1 MEELERGLAALSR
14 TNPGSKA
21 KAMWSCLLICTR
33 CSSAQLPILCDTRL
47 GEVNS
52 AGLLVDETLGERLWP
67 TFCHWDVNCAGA
79 SVNNVMCLDLR
90 LSVKELEYGCDMIKT
105 TPLGAW
111 TSFRYPEHGL
121 RAVRQNPVPVVPF
134 HTEITSGKVIARG
147 SFGEVAE
154 AEWKG
159 KAVAIKSLMKYNTTA
174 AQMLDEAVIIRNL
187 DHRNI
192 IKLYAI
198 SERKKFWVLV
208 MEFAEQGSL
217 NCHGHS
223 TLAKLRIAIEIVE
236 ALHHLHSREPPVLH
250 RDLKPGNV
258 LLMGDGTVKLCDFG
272 LSRYREA
279 SALYTGLAGTPRY
292 MASDDRVTEK
302 SDIFSFGMLLW
313 ALLTEKVPY
322 QGVEDR
328 LVGRKVDQ
336 GERPPLDHDECFN
349 SLSCGS
355 QLTDLIGRCWHKD
368 PEARPSAA
376 AVVEE
381 LRSIYPVV
389 PWTDL
394 HFAGGQDVDGGGQP
408 HQVLQGWWQ
417 NAPVTIEVVDMDDI
431 TCSQFLAQIAML
443 RNLNHANIVGLLA
456 ASEQEGKQHAGLVWE
471 SAEHD
476 DLHPALPN
484 ADAWRALSTSMKL
497 ACVADV
503 AEALDYLHS
512 QSPPIIHGRISP
524 SNVLLHRK
532 STTKLAGCT
541 AARSLDRHWP
551 IDNATRSERSV
562 YMPWWDGEYSDKT
575 DVFSLGVLLW
585 ELFSGKKHPTPLLC
599 VPRRC
604 EHALLDDPET
614 PRARLVS
621 RPPLSDAGIVA
632 LSVGR
637 ELQSL
642 AERCCQLASA
652 SRPSAAEVMRELQY
666 LHSKISAHERGPVRF
681 APESVVTSLRSMCRL
696 VGPEDC
702 FERGEC
708 ISIGTRGE
716 IHEMV
721 LEEGAEVTT
730 VAARTVNKRHITDE
744 QLLTTVTQAMRLDH
758 ENVIKLKGVSEHQDG
773 RNWLFFTELAE
784 HRSLGHYIRKHANRL
799 TATDKVKL
807 ALGVALGLSYL
818 HSRNPPFACDLRL
831 RRVVVMSDNTP
842 KLTKFTAL
850 TPGQEAEMRMKEDV
864 FIFGKLLWELL
875 TERLPYADPRDTLEW
890 WAASERNRPSLD
902 DKRITRLRRGE
913 KLQDL
918 IGQCWR
924 QEASTRPSADDLVK
938 ELAAILAPSAAEK
951 LLTDLPAKAKVVG
964 VLALVTFIMA
974 KLVSGGYITLSSV
987 AQVICLAAPGFC
999 AVVFVLLVAGCVF
1012 LPIVLLLGMVKLC
1025 RRR

>member
-1 MEELERGLAALSR
+1 
-14 TNPGSKA
+14 
-21 KAMWSCLLICTR
+21 MWSCLLICTR

-90 LSVKELEYGCDMIKT
+90 LSVKELEYGCDMIRT

-484 ADAWRALSTSMKL
+484 ADAWRAL
-497 ACVADV
+497 
-503 AEALDYLHS
+503 
-512 QSPPIIHGRISP
+512 
-524 SNVLLHRK
+524 
-532 STTKLAGCT
+532 
-541 AARSLDRHWP
+541 
-551 IDNATRSERSV
+551 
-562 YMPWWDGEYSDKT
+562 
-575 DVFSLGVLLW
+575 
-585 ELFSGKKHPTPLLC
+585 
-599 VPRRC
+599 
-604 EHALLDDPET
+604 
-614 PRARLVS
+614 
-621 RPPLSDAGIVA
+621 
-632 LSVGR
+632 
-637 ELQSL
+637 
-642 AERCCQLASA
+642 
-652 SRPSAAEVMRELQY
+652 
-666 LHSKISAHERGPVRF
+666 
-681 APESVVTSLRSMCRL
+681 
-696 VGPEDC
+696 
-702 FERGEC
+702 
-708 ISIGTRGE
+708 
-716 IHEMV
+716 
-721 LEEGAEVTT
+721 
-730 VAARTVNKRHITDE
+730 
-744 QLLTTVTQAMRLDH
+744 RLDH

-951 LLTDLPAKAKVVG
+951 LLTAKVVG

-987 AQVICLAAPGFC
+987 AQ
-999 AVVFVLLVAGCVF
+999 
-1012 LPIVLLLGMVKLC
+1012 GMVKLC